1 MGCYTA
7 ETGVSAYCRDHG
19 RKRTIKNMKK
29 KIYNFLFP
37 AIALLCMAVAVLF
50 PSFLFY
56 CFIPLAVIASLFSAV
71 SVSLNKSPILPLAA
85 VFVFLI
91 VLLYTKKASLSLLYM
106 FLFLPVGVAVGVSY
120 RRKNDLGQA
129 VLIALL
135 VSALMFLLMC
145 VSYILEVSPIFS
157 VRDALE
163 PFRQMV
169 SSVSDWIYSQISAYA
184 ATDTSNVFAPY
195 LSMTRESFAN
205 TIFFQVVYSA
215 PIVLGAIVMIVTALV
230 YFVMKFLLRRMKNDV
245 SFMTSFDLVRVTK
258 GTAVLYMI
266 STVLSVFLSFATQ
279 SVAFYLVVYILS
291 SLLGIVLSFCGLS
304 VVWAFLKTRDISG
317 IVRIILFIFII
328 FVCLVITFLPSL
340 LAFLGVL
347 DTFTDIRSRFSGRFG
362 I

>member
-1 MGCYTA
+1 
-7 ETGVSAYCRDHG
+7 
-19 RKRTIKNMKK
+19 
-29 KIYNFLFP
+29 
-37 AIALLCMAVAVLF
+37 
-50 PSFLFY
+50 
-56 CFIPLAVIASLFSAV
+56 
-71 SVSLNKSPILPLAA
+71 
-85 VFVFLI
+85 
-91 VLLYTKKASLSLLYM
+91 
-106 FLFLPVGVAVGVSY
+106 
-120 RRKNDLGQA
+120 
-129 VLIALL
+129 
-135 VSALMFLLMC
+135 
-145 VSYILEVSPIFS
+145 
-157 VRDALE
+157 
-163 PFRQMV
+163 
-169 SSVSDWIYSQISAYA
+169 
-184 ATDTSNVFAPY
+184 
-195 LSMTRESFAN
+195 MTRESFAN